1 MEKLEKAIKGLECCV
16 FPVSKGFPYQSHIAD
31 RSCEV
36 IGCPYRDDC
45 DQLLLDSLELLKAQE
60 PVEPKFIDGKRNH
73 FILCGNCNTDLMR
86 GMKFCSYCGREVK
99 WK

>member
-1 MEKLEKAIKGLECCV
+1 MTNKEAIETINVNYPDECYTMLREALDIAIKALEK
-16 FPVSKGFPYQSHIAD
+16 
-31 RSCEV
+31 
-36 IGCPYRDDC
+36 
-45 DQLLLDSLELLKAQE
+45 QE

-86 GMKFCSYCGREVK
+86 GMKFCSYCGQAVK